1 MKFMTTLNDPAQ
13 LGVLSH
19 TTKKEP
25 LSNKGKMDQVAEKL
39 LTQQVGLKMEQ
50 KSEDQIFSWKLTWIV
65 LDPDD
70 CISTWDTSFSNAIKS
85 NYANFW
91 QQQPERKEKALGTI
105 KVKGKVPCFC
115 SFTDGFF

>member
-1 MKFMTTLNDPAQ
+1 MKFMTTLNNPAQ

-19 TTKKEP
+19 MTKKEP
-25 LSNKGKMDQVAEKL
+25 LSNKGKMGQVAEKL

-70 CISTWDTSFSNAIKS
+70 CIST
-85 NYANFW
+85 
-91 QQQPERKEKALGTI
+91 
-105 KVKGKVPCFC
+105 
-115 SFTDGFF
+115 